1 MLHYE
6 TVDEGTLGLL
16 KQLQSLSI
24 LSEMRLVGGTS
35 LALQIGHRKSI
46 DIDLFGILS
55 ADYENLVDELKTL
68 GEVVSLKNSKNI
80 HSLLINEIKV
90 DIVNYEYKWL
100 TNKITTDNIHLAS
113 IEDIAAMKLNA
124 IIGRGS
130 KKDFIDLFFILKDYS
145 LATLIDFYTKK
156 YNDGSTFL
164 VLKSLTYFEDADMEE
179 MPFMFN
185 NIDWQTIK
193 DNIKKAHAEYVLQKE
208 GSSFN
213 ENN

>member
-24 LSEMRLVGGTS
+24 LSEMRLVGRTS
-35 LALQIGHRKSI
+35 NRTSKINRHRVWN
-46 DIDLFGILS
+46 LS
-55 ADYENLVDELKTL
+55 AAHDNLMDELKTI
-68 GEVVSLKNSKNI
+68 GEVVPLKNSKNI
-80 HSLLINEIKV
+80 HSLLINNIKV

-100 TNKITTDNIHLAS
+100 TNKITTDNIQLAT

-124 IIGRGS
+124 IIGKGS
-130 KKDFIDLFFILKDYS
+130 KKDFIDLFFILKNYS
-145 LATLIDFYTKK
+145 LATIMEFYTKK

-193 DNIKKAHAEYVLQKE
+193 GNIKKAHASYMLQNE
-208 GSSFN
+208 GSG
-213 ENN
+213 E

>member
-16 KQLQSLSI
+16 KQLQALGI

-46 DIDLFGILS
+46 DIDLFGNLS
-55 ADYENLVDELKTL
+55 ADYENLIDELRTL
-68 GEVVSLKNSKNI
+68 GEVVPLKNSKNI
-80 HSLLINEIKV
+80 HSLLINNIKV

-100 TNKITTDNIHLAS
+100 SNKITTDNIHLAT
-113 IEDIAAMKLNA
+113 IDDIAAMKLNA

-145 LATLIDFYTKK
+145 LATIMGFYNKK

-164 VLKSLTYFEDADMEE
+164 VLKSLTYFEDADIEE

-185 NIDWQTIK
+185 NITWQAVK
-193 DNIKKAHAEYVLQKE
+193 DNIKKAHASYMLQNE
-208 GSSFN
+208 GPN
-213 ENN
+213 A

>member
-16 KQLQSLSI
+16 KQLQSLGI

-46 DIDLFGILS
+46 DIDLFGNLS
-55 ADYENLVDELKTL
+55 AAHDNLIDELKTI
-68 GEVVSLKNSKNI
+68 GEVVPLKNSKNI
-80 HSLLINEIKV
+80 HSLLVNDIKV
-90 DIVNYEYKWL
+90 DIVNYEYEWL
-100 TNKITTDNIHLAS
+100 TNKITIDNIQLAS

-145 LATLIDFYTKK
+145 LATLMDFYTKK

-185 NIDWQTIK
+185 NITWQTIK
-193 DNIKKAHAEYVLQKE
+193 DNIKKAHADYIIKPA
-208 GSSFN
+208 
-213 ENN
+213 

>member
-16 KQLQSLSI
+16 KQLQSLGI

-46 DIDLFGILS
+46 DIDLFGNLS
-55 ADYENLVDELKTL
+55 AEYENLMDELKTI
-68 GEVVSLKNSKNI
+68 GEVVPLKNSKNI
-80 HSLLINEIKV
+80 HSLLVNDIKV
-90 DIVNYEYKWL
+90 DIVNYEYEWL
-100 TNKITTDNIHLAS
+100 TNKITIDNIQLAS

-145 LATLIDFYTKK
+145 LATLMDFYTKK

-193 DNIKKAHAEYVLQKE
+193 GNIKKAHADYIIKP
-208 GSSFN
+208 G
-213 ENN
+213 

>member
-1 MLHYE
+1 MFYYE

-16 KQLQSLSI
+16 KQLQALGI

-46 DIDLFGILS
+46 DIDLFGNLS
-55 ADYENLVDELKTL
+55 SDYDSLIDELKTL
-68 GEVVSLKNSKNI
+68 GEVVPLKNSKNI

-100 TNKITTDNIHLAS
+100 SNKISADHLCLAT
-113 IEDIAAMKLNA
+113 IDDIAAMKLNA

-145 LATLIDFYTKK
+145 LATIMGFYTRK
-156 YNDGSTFL
+156 YSDGSAFL
-164 VLKSLTYFEDADMEE
+164 VLKSLIYFEDAEKEE

-185 NIDWQTIK
+185 NITWQTVK
-193 DNIKKAHAEYVLQKE
+193 DNIKKAHASYMTE
-208 GSSFN
+208 N
-213 ENN
+213 ELLSE

>member
-90 DIVNYEYKWL
+90 DIVNYEYNWL
-100 TNKITTDNIHLAS
+100 TNKIKTDNIHLAT

-145 LATLIDFYTKK
+145 LATLIDFYSKK

-208 GSSFN
+208 GQ
-213 ENN
+213 

>member
-55 ADYENLVDELKTL
+55 ADYENLMDELKTL
-68 GEVVSLKNSKNI
+68 GEVVPLKNSKNI

-90 DIVNYEYKWL
+90 DIVNYEYNWL
-100 TNKITTDNIHLAS
+100 TNKIKTDNIHLAT

-164 VLKSLTYFEDADMEE
+164 VLKSLTYFEDADIEE

-193 DNIKKAHAEYVLQKE
+193 DNIKKAHAEYIIKL
-208 GSSFN
+208 G
-213 ENN
+213 

>member
-16 KQLQSLSI
+16 KQLHALEI

-46 DIDLFGILS
+46 DIDLFGNLS
-55 ADYENLVDELKTL
+55 SDYDSLIDELKTL
-68 GEVVSLKNSKNI
+68 GEVVPLKNSKNI

-100 TNKITTDNIHLAS
+100 SNKISADNLYLAT
-113 IEDIAAMKLNA
+113 IDDIAAMKLNA

-145 LATLIDFYTKK
+145 LATIMGFYTKK
-156 YNDGSTFL
+156 YNDGSAFL
-164 VLKSLTYFEDADMEE
+164 VLKSLIYFEDAEIEE

-185 NIDWQTIK
+185 NITWQTVK
-193 DNIKKAHAEYVLQKE
+193 DNIKKAHASYMTQ
-208 GSSFN
+208 N
-213 ENN
+213 ELPSE

>member
-16 KQLQSLSI
+16 KQLQSLGI

-46 DIDLFGILS
+46 DIDFFGNLS
-55 ADYENLVDELKTL
+55 AEYENLIDELKTI
-68 GEVVSLKNSKNI
+68 GEVVPLKNSKNI
-80 HSLLINEIKV
+80 HSLLVNDIKV
-90 DIVNYEYKWL
+90 DIVNYEYEWL
-100 TNKITTDNIHLAS
+100 TNKITIDNIQLAS

-130 KKDFIDLFFILKDYS
+130 KKDFIDLFFILKNYS
-145 LATLIDFYTKK
+145 LATLMDFYTKK

-193 DNIKKAHAEYVLQKE
+193 DNIKKAHADYVIKP
-208 GSSFN
+208 G
-213 ENN
+213 

>member
-6 TVDEGTLGLL
+6 TVDESTLGLL
-16 KQLQSLSI
+16 KQLQALGI

-46 DIDLFGILS
+46 DIDLFGNLS
-55 ADYENLVDELKTL
+55 CDYDSLIDELKTL
-68 GEVVSLKNSKNI
+68 GEVVPLKNSKNI

-90 DIVNYEYKWL
+90 DIVNYKYKWL
-100 TNKITTDNIHLAS
+100 SNKISADNLCLATIH
-113 IEDIAAMKLNA
+113 DIAAMKLNA

-145 LATLIDFYTKK
+145 LATIMGFYTKK
-156 YNDGSTFL
+156 YNDGSAFL
-164 VLKSLTYFEDADMEE
+164 VLKSLIYFEDAEIEE

-185 NIDWQTIK
+185 NITWQTVK
-193 DNIKKAHAEYVLQKE
+193 DNIKKAHASYMTQ
-208 GSSFN
+208 N
-213 ENN
+213 ELPSD

>member
-80 HSLLINEIKV
+80 HILLINEIKV

-208 GSSFN
+208 GQ
-213 ENN
+213 

>member
-16 KQLQSLSI
+16 KQLQSLGI

-46 DIDLFGILS
+46 DIDFFGNLS
-55 ADYENLVDELKTL
+55 AEYENLIDELKTI
-68 GEVVSLKNSKNI
+68 GEVVPLKNSKNI
-80 HSLLINEIKV
+80 HSLLVNDIKV
-90 DIVNYEYKWL
+90 DIVNYEYEWL
-100 TNKITTDNIHLAS
+100 TNKITIDNIQLAS

-130 KKDFIDLFFILKDYS
+130 KKDFIDLFFILKNYS
-145 LATLIDFYTKK
+145 LAKLMDFYTKK

-193 DNIKKAHAEYVLQKE
+193 DNIQKAHADYIIKP
-208 GSSFN
+208 G
-213 ENN
+213 

>member
-46 DIDLFGILS
+46 DIELFGILS

>member
-16 KQLQSLSI
+16 KQLQSLGI

-46 DIDLFGILS
+46 DIDLFGNLS
-55 ADYENLVDELKTL
+55 AEYENLIDELKTI
-68 GEVVSLKNSKNI
+68 GEVVPLKNSKNI
-80 HSLLINEIKV
+80 HSLLVNDIKV
-90 DIVNYEYKWL
+90 DIVNYEYEWL
-100 TNKITTDNIHLAS
+100 TNKITIDNIQLAS

-130 KKDFIDLFFILKDYS
+130 KKDFIDLFFILKNYS
-145 LATLIDFYTKK
+145 LATLMDFYTKK

-193 DNIKKAHAEYVLQKE
+193 GNIKKAHADYIIKP
-208 GSSFN
+208 G
-213 ENN
+213 